1 MKVGKIRIPHFFVAI
16 FVVKDKARKVL
27 FVCTNIEKKCT
38 QHRKHFQQG
47 VKNAASMLT
56 IEGIIKINENILFF
70 VFIILSVLCTY
81 LEIRI
86 ISHILVNKQLK

>member
-1 MKVGKIRIPHFFVAI
+1 MILIKVGKIRIPHFFVAI

-47 VKNAASMLT
+47 VKNAVSMLT
-56 IEGIIKINENILFF
+56 IDDIIKINENILFF
-70 VFIILSVLCTY
+70 VCITHSVLCIHTSNY
-81 LEIRI
+81 G
-86 ISHILVNKQLK
+86 